1 VALSQAQILEHVLK
15 EFIVITAM
23 AKGTSETPITAEDV
37 ARPIADNEK
46 FEAELSKH
54 TLGQLIRTA
63 KLYLLT
69 ARSQDLEANLIQ
81 SLNDRNRLV
90 HHFFWDNAVE
100 LQSAHGRRKM
110 RRSSKEFRPNSR
122 EPSRILK
129 TRTRPCGRLSGLLKR
144 SSRELSP
151 RLRRARWK
159 KRSRQS
165 FAKLMSTVLCADSRH
180 NARGRGV
187 GGVVEKLED
196 ILTRF
201 GNNVASSEGQS
212 AANTEG
218 QGARPAL
225 LSDRHPNRDFFIAD
239 ILEWALKDDGI
250 RFRGKAIRVISGSR
264 SRIHQSS

>member
-1 VALSQAQILEHVLK
+1 VSDWIVQLDPSNQVGQEHREVYAHAGVALSQAQILEHVLK

-110 RRSSKEFRPNSR
+110 AEELK
-122 EPSRILK
+122 RIQAQF
-129 TRTRPCGRLSGLLKR
+129 TRTITDFENANKALREAIGVTEEVIERVVAAAKAGTMEEEVAAIVRQINEHR
-144 SSRELSP
+144 SLC
-151 RLRRARWK
+151 
-159 KRSRQS
+159 RQS
-165 FAKLMSTVLCADSRH
+165 T
-180 NARGRGV
+180 
-187 GGVVEKLED
+187 
-196 ILTRF
+196 
-201 GNNVASSEGQS
+201 
-212 AANTEG
+212 
-218 QGARPAL
+218 
-225 LSDRHPNRDFFIAD
+225 
-239 ILEWALKDDGI
+239 
-250 RFRGKAIRVISGSR
+250 
-264 SRIHQSS
+264 

>member
-1 VALSQAQILEHVLK
+1 VSDWIVQLDPSNQVGQEHREVYAHAGVALSQAQILEHVLK

-110 RRSSKEFRPNSR
+110 AEELK
-122 EPSRILK
+122 RIQAQF
-129 TRTRPCGRLSGLLKR
+129 TRTITDFENANKALREAIGVTEEIIERVVAAAKAGTMEEEVAAIVRQINEHR
-144 SSRELSP
+144 SLC
-151 RLRRARWK
+151 
-159 KRSRQS
+159 RQS
-165 FAKLMSTVLCADSRH
+165 T
-180 NARGRGV
+180 
-187 GGVVEKLED
+187 
-196 ILTRF
+196 
-201 GNNVASSEGQS
+201 
-212 AANTEG
+212 
-218 QGARPAL
+218 
-225 LSDRHPNRDFFIAD
+225 
-239 ILEWALKDDGI
+239 
-250 RFRGKAIRVISGSR
+250 
-264 SRIHQSS
+264 